1 MNPNFEIRAVQKEL
15 VLRKLEKEGFL
26 GTLVGY
32 AALYG
37 VESQDFGGW
46 KEMLVR
52 GAFTETLTPEKSLDI
67 RLLYQHDPKQ
77 VMARQSA
84 GNLRLVEDD
93 VGLRIEAD
101 LVDTT
106 VNRDALANIK
116 AGNLDAMS
124 FGMPK
129 SSVQANWE
137 RASGDRKY
145 DLRKV
150 TKADVAEVSVVTWA
164 AYTDTSVAAR
174 DYELFQKAIKPDD
187 SVTPIS
193 LLRSRQEQ
201 ERQRYA
207 QE

>member
-1 MNPNFEIRAVQKEL
+1 MNPNFEIRAIQKEL
-15 VLRKLEKEGFL
+15 VLRKLEKAGFL

-52 GAFTETLTPEKSLDI
+52 GAFTETLKPENSLDI

-106 VNRDALANIK
+106 VNRDALSNIK

-137 RASGDRKY
+137 RAAGDRKY

-150 TKADVAEVSVVTWA
+150 TKADIAEVSVVTWA

-174 DYELFQKAIKPDD
+174 DYELFQKATKPDD

-207 QE
+207 QD